1 MITTLVIH
9 DGPQG
14 TITYLSGADRWEAF
28 SPTGRYLG
36 EFPTNDS
43 DNWED
48 ADMSRCPGFA
58 EDN

>member
-36 EFPTNDS
+36 EFPT
-43 DNWED
+43 EALARRALTEAP
-48 ADMSRCPGFA
+48 ADRRA
-58 EDN
+58 AR